1 MRQLKKISG
10 VVIGALLLTAC
21 TNGCGTETGGMA
33 DPNTGGNG
41 SIPNG
46 GGTTDPGSAIPTPP
60 VNNPPPSMQPTA
72 YAGADQTVEDGI
84 TVMLMGQATGPAGV
98 PLTYQWTQ
106 TAGTPV
112 TLANSNSLSPSFTSP
127 EASGTLA
134 FQFDVIS
141 GNGTATASARVT
153 VKAAPILFVAN
164 SDDGSVVSFQCPS
177 TTAKPLSVRTLL
189 KGSNSRLTSPV
200 DLVLDSVNG
209 VIVTNGGN
217 DRIAG
222 FYDALT
228 ATGNVTPQRYVTN
241 PDANVNDP
249 EALAYDRANDLLFVG
264 NFSDF
269 PGSVTV
275 YANASQLGL
284 ATPAT
289 PVRRFNSFAL
299 MNPRGMR
306 LLPSGELYVA
316 CAGSQSVSVFAAAA
330 SLNGPVDATRQVW
343 SPALQNAVV
352 SDVHVDAGNNLF
364 VVDSNGNQV
373 VRFNRASELNGS
385 HDPDAIIV
393 PIGALGMRAI
403 TIDSRGTGYIADYGA
418 RAIHVVPDIATKN
431 GAITPALTVIDDK
444 IPLKGPCRLALI
456 ER

>member
-1 MRQLKKISG
+1 MRQIKKISC
-10 VVIGALLLTAC
+10 VIMNCLLVSALAI
-21 TNGCGTETGGMA
+21 GCGTQPGEMI
-33 DPNTGGNG
+33 D
-41 SIPNG
+41 PNG
-46 GGTTDPGSAIPTPP
+46 GAPSNPAPANPTPP
-60 VNNPPPSMQPTA
+60 VNNPPAATLPAATLPTA
-72 YAGADQTVEDGI
+72 NAGADQTVEDGI
-84 TVMLMGQATGPAGV
+84 SVTLTGQATGPVGAT
-98 PLTYQWTQ
+98 LTYMWTQ
-106 TAGTPV
+106 TSGTPV
-112 TLANSNSLSPSFTSP
+112 TLANANTPSASFTVP
-127 EASGTLA
+127 DVSGALE
-134 FQFDVIS
+134 FQIS
-141 GNGTATASARVT
+141 VSSAEGTATDVAKVT
-153 VKAAPILFVAN
+153 VRAAPILFVAN
-164 SDDGSVVSFQCPS
+164 SDEGSVVSFRCPS
-177 TTAKPLSVRTLL
+177 TNAIPLSVRTNL
-189 KGSNSRLTSPV
+189 KGPNSRLTSPV

-209 VIVTNGGN
+209 IVVTNGGS

-275 YANASQLGL
+275 YANASRLGL
-284 ATPAT
+284 AGPAT

-330 SLNGPVDATRQVW
+330 SLNGQVNATRQVW
-343 SPALQNAVV
+343 SPAIQNALVA
-352 SDVHVDAGNNLF
+352 DVHVDAGNHLF

-373 VRFNRASELNGS
+373 VMFNRASELNGT

-393 PIGALGMRAI
+393 PNGAQRVQAI
-403 TIDSRGTGYIADYGA
+403 TVDKHGTGYIADYTA
-418 RAIHVVPDIATKN
+418 RAIYVIPDIAAKN
-431 GAITPALTVIDDK
+431 GTITPALTITDDK
-444 IPLKGPCRLALI
+444 IPLKGPFRLALV